1 MKKCVFAG
9 TFDPFTVGHEDT
21 VKKCLAL
28 FDEVVVAVAE
38 NKQKRCYFTTQERE
52 EMIGAVFA
60 GTERVRVL
68 HWEGAVVDLLRAEN
82 TPFYVRGLR
91 NEADF
96 AYETADFYA
105 SRDLDSSFIELYLPA
120 EQRLRKAHFRLCS
133 AGGVRLYP
141 KERKNP
147 CLNDRSRSL
156 PRRRSARARP
166 CLPIL
171 QR

>member
-38 NKQKRCYFTTQERE
+38 NKQKRCYFTAQERE

-60 GTERVRVL
+60 GMERVRVL

-105 SRDLDSSFIELYLPA
+105 SRDLDGSFIELYLPA
-120 EQRLRKAHFRLCS
+120 EQRHLHISSTL
-133 AGGVRLYP
+133 V
-141 KERKNP
+141 KNCIAFGKP
-147 CLNDRSRSL
+147 ISGYVPQAVCDYI
-156 PRRRSARARP
+156 RRRGKTHV
-166 CLPIL
+166 
-171 QR
+171 